1 MDYSTAC
8 LYYDMILA
16 ISRVS
21 KFSKLY
27 RENKEKKKLS
37 TLIVSVIRFEK
48 RGKKYG
54 PFLPELS

>member
-1 MDYSTAC
+1 
-8 LYYDMILA
+8 MILA

-37 TLIVSVIRFEK
+37 TLIASVIRFEK

>member
-1 MDYSTAC
+1 
-8 LYYDMILA
+8 MILA